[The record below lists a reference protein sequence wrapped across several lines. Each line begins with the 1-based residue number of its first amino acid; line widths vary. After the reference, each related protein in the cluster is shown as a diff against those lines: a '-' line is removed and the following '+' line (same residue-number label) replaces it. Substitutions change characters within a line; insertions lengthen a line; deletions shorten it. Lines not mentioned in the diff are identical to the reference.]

1 MVTIIIYKICCDEC
15 KYVYVGST
23 PKFIQRKSFH
33 KTNTTNKN
41 EKSGRSLYKIINEN
55 GGWENWRMVPVEEC
69 YMENFTK
76 VQIKIK
82 EEEWRLKLNSHNEI
96 IENIEKEEII
106 ETEETNEIIETE
118 ETNEII
124 EKKEKEETNEII
136 ENEIINPDNVQF
148 NELYGEGTRYIIY
161 YIYRNDCN
169 DCEFIYVGSTQNFR
183 QRKSKHKIN
192 SNSINFKQQN
202 KLYSTINEYGGW
214 ENWHMKP
221 LEICD
226 SSIQTKRQAELR
238 EEEWRLKLKAQLNSQ
253 RAFRS
258 EEEKAEYNKQNC
270 KDWNTDNKDHVKE
283 QRKNY
288 RTENAE
294 KVKLQKAEFYE
305 TNKDEI
311 RVKQTAY
318 REENKDKITEQKK
331 QHYQANKKEVLE
343 KVNKYREENKE
354 AINEKKKLKV
364 KCTCGV
370 IFRKEDKAR
379 HYRSV
384 FHQNFIISNPTTE
397 ITFAIIE

>member
-1 MVTIIIYKICCDEC
+1 MSSYIVYNIYCD
-15 KYVYVGST
+15 
-23 PKFIQRKSFH
+23 
-33 KTNTTNKN
+33 
-41 EKSGRSLYKIINEN
+41 
-55 GGWENWRMVPVEEC
+55 
-69 YMENFTK
+69 
-76 VQIKIK
+76 
-82 EEEWRLKLNSHNEI
+82 
-96 IENIEKEEII
+96 
-106 ETEETNEIIETE
+106 
-118 ETNEII
+118 
-124 EKKEKEETNEII
+124 
-136 ENEIINPDNVQF
+136 
-148 NELYGEGTRYIIY
+148 
-161 YIYRNDCN
+161 DC
-169 DCEFIYVGSTQNFR
+169 DFIYVGCTQNFTR
-183 QRKSKHKIN
+183 RKQQHKIN
-192 SNSINFKQQN
+192 SNSINSKSHY
-202 KLYSTINEYGGW
+202 KLYCTINEYGGW

-258 EEEKAEYNKQNC
+258 EEEKAEYNKQKY
-270 KDWNTDNKDHVKE
+270 KDWNNNNKDHSKE

-384 FHQNFIISNPTTE
+384 FHQNFIISNPATE